1 MGNRSVDGTNQSP
14 LYRALKLLFFLIGS
28 VWIFVHFAYSVGDG
42 ARVNVEGARSILSAP
57 NPHALRLTHS
67 NGQTLDLKGLWKFNL
82 KNQSD
87 TTATELVFETP
98 FDGFYRVERANDPT
112 EPKVFSFEKK
122 ITLNTLGALEGM
134 TLWIWSSQESSPSFE
149 RETRLIHKDG
159 IVSVE
164 YPVEVNGFMAW
175 VERNKFILSILVI
188 VLFLVYCF

>member
-1 MGNRSVDGTNQSP
+1 MGNRSAAGSSQSP
-14 LYRALKLLFFLIGS
+14 LYRALKLTFFLIGS

-42 ARVNVEGARSILSAP
+42 ARVNVTGSHSILSSP
-57 NPHALRLTHS
+57 NPSALRLTHA
-67 NGQTLDLKGLWKFNL
+67 NGQALDLKGLWKFKL

-87 TTATELVFETP
+87 HTATDLIFETP
-98 FDGFYRVERANDPT
+98 FDGFYRIERPGDGS
-112 EPKVFSFEKK
+112 EPNAQSFEKK
-122 ITLNTLGALEGM
+122 ISLNTLGALEEM
-134 TLWIWSSQESSPSFE
+134 TVWIWSSQESSPGLE

-175 VERNKFILSILVI
+175 IERNKFILSILVI